1 VCRRRRQ
8 EWQQVEQQAGEI
20 LSNSVDTSKPTRVRG
35 EVPVQPALPLTQQR
49 GDAHVMAEADRDA
62 TASEPGSVPID
73 SSRALT
79 IADLSAP
86 RTGAMDALL
95 RAAYRWGVPG
105 HLLASPFGKRGRP
118 RLLATVETPLAG
130 DRSAGVALRAG
141 YLQVYG
147 LKAPIGQ
154 VDLGPAARLTPP
166 FRRTV
171 HGFRWL
177 RDLSSCAAREQCV
190 EPAQRMLRDW
200 LDANDEIGKGAAWDV
215 ELTGHRLLNWQVHA
229 ALLLAGDD
237 EALRARMFD
246 EIARTAAWLD
256 RNVRSAEDT
265 LGEVAGW
272 CAITAAGLLLADGRP
287 RRLYGEAGLFR
298 ALGEL
303 VSEDGGV
310 LSRSPVAQMDAIAL
324 LIDLRACYDA
334 VGQQAPPALGTMLAL
349 LVPPLLAL
357 RHGDGG
363 LGSWQGGPAVS
374 ADHVTKLIDASGVRA
389 RPLKDSREWGYQ
401 RIQARGTV
409 LQFDAAPPPKP
420 RHARCGCA
428 STLAFELSSGPHRLV
443 VNCGGAA
450 VAGGTT
456 PIRIEQ
462 GLRATAAHSTLVLDD
477 ANSTA
482 ILIKGQIGKGVEEV
496 AIRRTVLQ
504 QKGRGAVQL
513 EASHDGYAA
522 RFGLSH
528 SRVLV
533 LRDDGTEL
541 RGEDVLVP
549 TTRKGKR
556 GKIGFAIR
564 FHLGPTIEV
573 TMAEDGRGAG
583 LACPDGT
590 FWQFRMGGEA
600 EEIELGL
607 EESLW
612 VDGQG
617 RPRATHQLVIN
628 GMTSRSGGA
637 FPWLFKK
644 MI

>member
-1 VCRRRRQ
+1 MNERVDI
-8 EWQQVEQQAGEI
+8 ANS
-20 LSNSVDTSKPTRVRG
+20 SNPDAPQLRGRVRAARG
-35 EVPVQPALPLTQQR
+35 EPVQPALPLAR
-49 GDAHVMAEADRDA
+49 RRNEAHVIAAAGDDPA
-62 TASEPGSVPID
+62 VPVPQPEPGGVPID
-73 SSRALT
+73 PSRALT
-79 IADLSAP
+79 VSDISAP
-86 RTGAMDALL
+86 STGPLDALL

-105 HLLASPFGKRGRP
+105 HLLASPFGRRGSP
-118 RLLATVETPLAG
+118 RLLANVNTPLGG
-130 DRSAGVALRAG
+130 DRTTGVALRAG
-141 YLQVYG
+141 YFQVHG

-154 VDLGPAARLTPP
+154 VDMGPTAPLTPP
-166 FRRTV
+166 FRRVV

-190 EPAQRMLRDW
+190 EPAQRLLRDW
-200 LDANDEIGKGAAWDV
+200 LDANPEIGRGPAWDV
-215 ELTGHRLLNWQVHA
+215 ELTGHRLMAWQVHA
-229 ALLLAGDD
+229 ALLLAGGG
-237 EALRARMFD
+237 ETLRERLFE
-246 EIARTAAWLD
+246 EIERTAAWLD
-256 RNVRSAEDT
+256 RHVGDAEDKQ
-265 LGEVAGW
+265 GEVTAW
-272 CAITAAGLLLADGRP
+272 CAITATGLLMADGRP

-310 LSRSPVAQMDAIAL
+310 LSRSPVVQMDAIAL
-324 LIDLRACYDA
+324 LVDLRACYEA
-334 VGQQAPPALGTMLAL
+334 VGQDVPPALQTMLAL

-374 ADHVTKLIDASGVRA
+374 AEQVTRLIEASGVRA

-409 LQFDAAPPPKP
+409 LQFDAAPPPRPK
-420 RHARCGCA
+420 HARFGCA
-428 STLAFELSSGPHRLV
+428 STLAFELSSGPHRLI
-443 VNCGGAA
+443 VNCGGAG

-482 ILIKGQIGKGVEEV
+482 ILIKGQIGKGVEQV
-496 AIRRTVLQ
+496 SIRRGLLQ

-513 EASHDGYAA
+513 EASHDGYAG
-522 RFGLSH
+522 RFGLTH

-533 LRDDGTEL
+533 LRDDGSEL
-541 RGEDVLVP
+541 RGEDVLLP

-564 FHLGPTIEV
+564 FHLGPAIEA
-573 TMAEDGRGAG
+573 TLGEDGRGAS

-590 FWQFRMGGEA
+590 LWQFRIGGE
-600 EEIELGL
+600 EEEVALDL

-617 RPRATHQLVIN
+617 RPRATHQLVIT

-644 MI
+644 MV

>member
-1 VCRRRRQ
+1 M
-8 EWQQVEQQAGEI
+8 
-20 LSNSVDTSKPTRVRG
+20 
-35 EVPVQPALPLTQQR
+35 QPALPLAR
-49 GDAHVMAEADRDA
+49 RPNEGHLIADAAG
-62 TASEPGSVPID
+62 TAAAMPEPGSAPID

-79 IADLSAP
+79 VSDLAP
-86 RTGAMDALL
+86 PGAGPLDTLL

-105 HLLASPFGKRGRP
+105 HLLASPFGKRTRP
-118 RLLATVETPLAG
+118 RLLTIPETPLPG
-130 DRSAGVALRAG
+130 DRAAGVALRAG
-141 YLQVYG
+141 HFQVHG

-154 VDLGPAARLTPP
+154 VDMGPNASLTPP
-166 FRRTV
+166 FRRVV
-171 HGFRWL
+171 HGFAWL
-177 RDLSSCAAREQCV
+177 RDLSSCAAREQC
-190 EPAQRMLRDW
+190 ADTGQRLLRDW
-200 LDANDEIGKGAAWDV
+200 LDANPDVGRGPAWDV
-215 ELTGHRLLNWQVHA
+215 ELAAHRLLNWQVHA
-229 ALLLAGDD
+229 ALLLAGGD
-237 EALRARMFD
+237 EVRRDRLFA

-256 RNVRSAEDT
+256 KQVRTAADKQ
-265 LGEVAGW
+265 GEVAGW
-272 CAITAAGLLLADGRP
+272 VALTATGLLMADGRA
-287 RRLYGEAGLFR
+287 RRLYAEAGLFR

-324 LIDLRACYDA
+324 LVDLRACYEAAARD
-334 VGQQAPPALGTMLAL
+334 VPPALGTMLAL

-363 LGSWQGGPAVS
+363 LGSWQGGPAVG
-374 ADHVTKLIDASGVRA
+374 ADQVAKLLDASGVRA
-389 RPLKDSREWGYQ
+389 RPLKDSRDWGYQ
-401 RIQARGTV
+401 RVQARGAV

-420 RHARCGCA
+420 RHARFGCA

-450 VAGGTT
+450 VAGGAT

-496 AIRRTVLQ
+496 GIRRGVVQ

-513 EASHDGYAA
+513 EAGHDGYAS
-522 RFGLSH
+522 RFGLRH
-528 SRVLV
+528 NRVLV

-564 FHLGPTIEV
+564 FHLGPAVEAQLT
-573 TMAEDGRGAG
+573 EDGRGAG
-583 LACPDGT
+583 LATPDGT
-590 FWQFRMGGEA
+590 VWQFRVGGE
-600 EEIELGL
+600 EDVVLDL
-607 EESLW
+607 EDSLW

-617 RPRATHQLVIN
+617 RPRATRQLVVT
-628 GMTSRSGGA
+628 GLTSRGGGA

-644 MI
+644 MN